1 MSLRKALMLICGISL
16 LSLPAVS
23 QSPTTGAQV
32 AATGGTRVHG
42 TIADPDGEL
51 IPGATVTFTPAHGS
65 AIKTT
70 SGSDGTYSTNVAP
83 GAYTLL
89 VTMPGFSAY
98 SVVNLKVPAVPSTT
112 VDAKLKVGEQTQVV
126 NVDANAIQLSVDPD
140 SNADSQ
146 VITGKDLEALS
157 DDPDELESE
166 LTALAGPSAGPNGG
180 QIYVDGFTGGQL
192 PPKSSIREIRIN
204 QNPFSAEYDKLG
216 YGRVEV
222 FTKPG
227 TDKIHGNLQFNYD
240 PSQFNSG
247 NPLTTVLQPSYHT
260 IFLFGNLTGPIS
272 KTASYNL
279 GGSFRQIQ
287 DDEFTNATISALPSS
302 PTTLCDPGQIGCIST
317 PYQVSTF
324 YPQIRGDFNPRLD
337 LALGTKNVLTVRY
350 QYVDNTSTNAGLG
363 NLTLPTAGYN
373 SSNLSNIL
381 QMSDTQTWS
390 QKLIN
395 ETRFEYEREH
405 NAITVLSNDPKVN
418 VSGFFIGGGSG
429 NQNSSDHQ
437 DHYEFQ
443 NYTSVQLKKN
453 FIRFG
458 GRLRATRE
466 ALDNGSNANGSFI
479 YVDLPSY
486 QNVPVL
492 GPAQFTNTIIN
503 NHDIGDTFTD
513 LGLYAETDWKARQ
526 NLTVSYGIRYE
537 TQNHLPDHHDFAP
550 RLSVSYGLGGKGGAP
565 KVVLHGGFG
574 LFYDRFAQTN
584 ILTLEEQNGTNET
597 NYSVENPGASCL
609 PSAAASGTDNL
620 RQACGATTPATQ
632 TVYSAASNLRAP
644 YVVQFAGGADKQ
656 LGKIGQISVNYLHA
670 QGVHQLATQNTNYN
684 IATQGPATTT
694 EGPQFQYFTE
704 GVFNQN
710 QLVVNGRVQTTR
722 WLSLFGYYSL
732 NSAHGDTSGA
742 GANITTPGNIAADY
756 GRTTFDVRNRI
767 FLAGS
772 ITLPKFIQVSPFM
785 IGQSGNPYNITTGSD
800 NNGDSFFN
808 DRPVFG
814 APNGIPAGADGTNTI
829 AGCGSFVQ
837 PPTGTAYKTVPINY
851 CTGPTLFTFNVR
863 LTKTIGFGGDRV
875 AQNNGAGSGSGRG
888 GAAGG
893 APGGPGGPGGGG
905 ARGGGGGGARGGGG
919 GGMFGGGGS
928 STGKRYNVSFGIQ
941 AQNLFNN
948 KDLSTPQGQLSSNE
962 FGQSTQLAGPPYTGT
977 SALRRLAVQASFTF

>member
-1 MSLRKALMLICGISL
+1 MYLRKALMLVVSFSL
-16 LSLPAVS
+16 LAFPAAS
-23 QSPTTGAQV
+23 QSPSTVTTAPQAV
-32 AATGGTRVHG
+32 ATGGTRVHG
-42 TIADPDGEL
+42 TITDPDGEL
-51 IPGATVTFTPAHGS
+51 IPGATVTLTPAHGN
-65 AIKTT
+65 AVKAQ
-70 SGSDGTYSTNVAP
+70 SGSDGTYSTSVAP

-98 SVVNLKVPAVPSTT
+98 SVVNLKIPAVPSTT

-140 SNADSQ
+140 NNADSQ

-227 TDKIHGNLQFNYD
+227 TDKIHGNLQFNFN
-240 PSQFNSG
+240 PSQFNSD
-247 NPLTTVLQPSYHT
+247 NPLTTTVQPSYHT
-260 IFLFGNLTGPIS
+260 DFLFGNLTGPIN
-272 KTASYNL
+272 KNASYNL

-287 DDEFTNATISALPSS
+287 DDEFTNATISALPST
-302 PTTLCDPGQIGCIST
+302 PTTLCDPGQAGCIST

-350 QYVDNTSTNAGLG
+350 QYVNNTSTNAGIG
-363 NLTLPTAGYN
+363 NYTLPSAGYN
-373 SSNLSNIL
+373 TGSLSNIV

-405 NAITVLSNDPKVN
+405 TSTTVLSNAPKRS
-418 VSGFFIGGGSG
+418 VSGFFTGGGSG
-429 NQNSSDHQ
+429 NRNSSDHQ
-437 DHYEFQ
+437 DHYEVQ

-466 ALDNGSNANGSFI
+466 ALDNGGNANGSFI

-486 QNVPVL
+486 QNVP
-492 GPAQFTNTIIN
+492 GPAQFTYSTIN

-550 RLSVSYGLGGKGGAP
+550 RVSVSYGLGGKGGAP

-574 LFYDRFAQTN
+574 LFYDRFGQSN

-597 NYSVENPGASCL
+597 NYSVENPGGGCIPSSTNL
-609 PSAAASGTDNL
+609 PGV
-620 RQACGATTPATQ
+620 CGATQQTQ
-632 TVYSAASNLRAP
+632 TVYSATSNLRAP
-644 YVVQFAGGADKQ
+644 YVAQFAGGADKQ
-656 LGKIGQISVNYLHA
+656 LGKYGQISVNYLHA
-670 QGVHQLATQNTNYN
+670 QGVHQLATQNTNYS
-684 IATQGPATTT
+684 IPAQGPATTT
-694 EGPQFQYFTE
+694 EGPQYQYFTE

-710 QLVVNGRVQTTR
+710 QLIVNGRVQTTR

-742 GANITTPGNIAADY
+742 GADITTPGNIAADY
-756 GRTTFDVRNRI
+756 GRTTFDVKNRI

-772 ITLPKFIQVSPFM
+772 ITLPKYIQVSPFM

-814 APNGIPAGADGTNTI
+814 APNGIPAGTDGTNTI

-837 PPTGTAYKTVPINY
+837 PPSGTAYKAVPINY
-851 CTGPTLFTFNVR
+851 CTGPTEFTFNMR

-875 AQNNGAGSGSGRG
+875 AQNNGAGNGGSGGGSGR
-888 GAAGG
+888 
-893 APGGPGGPGGGG
+893 GGPGGPGGSGGGSHGGG
-905 ARGGGGGGARGGGG
+905 AHSGGGGGGGG
-919 GGMFGGGGS
+919 FGGGGS
-928 STGKRYNVSFGIQ
+928 NTGKRYNVAFGIQ

-948 KDLSTPQGQLSSNE
+948 KDLSTPQGQLSSNQ
-962 FGQSTQLAGPPYTGT
+962 FGQSTQLAGSPYTGT
-977 SALRRLAVQASFTF
+977 SALRRLSVQASFTF